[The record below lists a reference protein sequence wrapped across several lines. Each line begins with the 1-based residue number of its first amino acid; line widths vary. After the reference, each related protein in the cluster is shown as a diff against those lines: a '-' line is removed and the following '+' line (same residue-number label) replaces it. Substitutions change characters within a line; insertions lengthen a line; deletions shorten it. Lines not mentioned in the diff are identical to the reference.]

1 MKKQVSGTIMLH
13 LDNGSKCFLVHNVGT
28 GKEFAKTT
36 AEPGKTV
43 LASFLNFLKEK
54 MHVDV
59 NEISLVELT
68 NTQSAGVSL
77 PLYVFEATEKVHIE
91 LPDDYAWEA
100 PESVRE
106 ILGTVQI
113 EGVPLF

>member
-1 MKKQVSGTIMLH
+1 MKKQISGTIMLH
-13 LDNGSKCFLVHNVGT
+13 LNNGSKCFLVHNVGKA
-28 GKEFAKTT
+28 KEFAKTEV
-36 AEPGKTV
+36 EPGKTV
-43 LASFLNFLKEK
+43 LASFLNFLKK
-54 MHVDV
+54 QLQVDV

-77 PLYVFEATEKVHIE
+77 PLYVFEATENVHIE
-91 LPDDYAWEA
+91 LPSDYAWEA

-106 ILGTVQI
+106 ILGNVPI